1 MLINPFSANVATAM
15 MGDQVNVVLAVEIL
29 FDSGPTRV
37 HSGTGNVVIEGN
49 NYIGLGM
56 LGQVDSVKE
65 QNNTSAT
72 QLNLTLAGLDSS
84 MLATVLNENCVG
96 RKASMFV
103 GVLDDDFLLTDYDV
117 VFRGKIRNTALI
129 AGSKG
134 AINVT
139 VSNIFEEWA
148 RAKAWRYT
156 DESQR
161 QLHDDD
167 RIFRYVAQM
176 ADYSIYWG
184 SKKDA
189 PPFRYVP

>member
-1 MLINPFSANVATAM
+1 MLVNPFSVNVATAM
-15 MGDQVNVVLAVEIL
+15 AQDTVNLVLAAEIL

-37 HSGTGNVVIEGN
+37 HTGTGNVVIENN
-49 NYIGLGM
+49 NYIGLGI

-72 QLNLTLAGLDSS
+72 QLNLTMAGLDSN
-84 MLATVLNENCVG
+84 MIATILNENCVG

-103 GVLDDDFLLTDYDV
+103 GVLDDDFNLTDYDV

-161 QLHDDD
+161 QLNGGD

-189 PPFRYVP
+189 PPFRYIP